1 MARVVGV
8 VLAAGSGSRM
18 GAPKAQLLLNGVRL
32 VDRAVAAL
40 REGGCDDVLAVVRT
54 GVAVPDAHTV
64 VNPAPQRG
72 MRSSLGLAIG
82 AADPDAD
89 ALAVVLVDTPGVGA
103 AQVRRVVAGWI
114 PGRIAIAGYAGR
126 RGHPTVM
133 SPGLWRQALQLARS
147 DEGARALLAARPD
160 LLDEIPVDGDP
171 ADLDTPADLAN
182 WTTTQRLEL
191 TTPNW
196 GDLPRP

>member
-1 MARVVGV
+1 
-8 VLAAGSGSRM
+8 M